1 MKFNIIFV
9 LLLQLFIGLVSGLN
23 QLAFSGGGAFGAV
36 EIGLLKKI
44 NELDPKTYD
53 VYTGISAGGLNAGYL
68 SYFPNI
74 NIGILRA
81 QRLYSTLKNRDVYS
95 VSPSTGISL
104 LNTDPLRK
112 TVSSIIYDM
121 NSEPTI
127 HTLIGT
133 TNLYSGNLDVFTFGE
148 NNNDGK
154 IDLLLATSAIPVV
167 FPPIQYKDSLYADGG
182 TLQNQLLDVVHDNT
196 FLNITYITPSEGYS
210 YNSAPI
216 DDIETMIK
224 RTASIVMSNFNNGIT
239 KIYSDCDVPI
249 GQINQY
255 YVPSKALEGY
265 SMLNFDTGDE
275 LVKIG
280 YENLQRRTYN
290 IC

>member
-121 NSEPTI
+121 NSEPAI

>member
-1 MKFNIIFV
+1 MKFNIILV
-9 LLLQLFIGLVSGLN
+9 LLLQLFVGFVSGLN

-68 SYFPNI
+68 SYFDNLPR
-74 NIGILRA
+74 GISSA
-81 QRLYSTLKNRDVYS
+81 EKMYSTLKNRMVYE
-95 VSPSTGISL
+95 VKPSTGLSL
-104 LNTDPLRK
+104 LNTEPLRK
-112 TVSSIIYDM
+112 TITSIIGGM
-121 NSEPTI
+121 RTEPVI

-133 TNLYSGNLDVFTFGE
+133 TNLYSGNLDVFTFE
-148 NNNDGK
+148 HNDNTDK
-154 IDLLLATSAIPVV
+154 INLLLATSAIPVV
-167 FPPIQYKDSLYADGG
+167 FPPIQYRDNLYADGG

-224 RTASIVMSNFNNGIT
+224 RTASIVISNFNNGIT

>member
-1 MKFNIIFV
+1 MKFNII
-9 LLLQLFIGLVSGLN
+9 LLLLSQLFVGLVSGLN
-23 QLAFSGGGAFGAV
+23 QLAFSGGGAFGAI

-121 NSEPTI
+121 NSEPAI

>member
-1 MKFNIIFV
+1 MKFNISILF
-9 LLLQLFIGLVSGLN
+9 LLQLFIVIVNGLN

-44 NELDPKTYD
+44 NEMDPKSYD
-53 VYTGISAGGLNAGYL
+53 LYTGISAGGLNAGYL
-68 SYFPNI
+68 SYFN
-74 NIGILRA
+74 NVSYGISSA
-81 QRLYSTLKNRDVYS
+81 EKLYSTLKNRMIYEVK
-95 VSPSTGISL
+95 PSTGLSL

-112 TVSSIIYDM
+112 TITSIVDGM
-121 NSEPTI
+121 KNEPII

-133 TNLYSGNLDVFTFGE
+133 TNLYSGNLDVFTFE
-148 NNNDGK
+148 YNNNQDK
-154 IDLLLATSAIPVV
+154 INLLLATSAIPVV
-167 FPPIQYKDSLYADGG
+167 FPPIQYRENLYADGG

-210 YNSAPI
+210 YNSDPI
-216 DDIETMIK
+216 VDIETMIK

-239 KIYSDCDVPI
+239 KIYSECEYPI

-255 YVPSKALEGY
+255 YVPSEVLEGY
-265 SMLNFDTGDE
+265 SMLNFDQGDE
-275 LVKIG
+275 LVEIG
-280 YENLQRRTYN
+280 YNNLKRKTYN

>member
-1 MKFNIIFV
+1 MFLVF
-9 LLLQLFIGLVSGLN
+9 VSGLN

-44 NELDPKTYD
+44 NELDPKLYD
-53 VYTGISAGGLNAGYL
+53 VYTGISAGGLNAGFL
-68 SYFPNI
+68 SYFSNI
-74 NIGILRA
+74 NLGIYRA
-81 QRLYSTLKNRDVYS
+81 QRLYSTLKNRDVYELS
-95 VSPSTGISL
+95 PQTGVSI
-104 LNTDPLRK
+104 LNTEPLRK
-112 TVSSIIYDM
+112 TITNIITDFH
-121 NSEPTI
+121 SEPAI

-133 TNLYSGNLDVFTFGE
+133 TNLYSGNLDVFTFE
-148 NNNDGK
+148 HNDDTDK
-154 IDLLLATSAIPVV
+154 INLLLATSAIPVV
-167 FPPIQYKDSLYADGG
+167 FPPVQYKSNLYADGG
-182 TLQNQLLDVVHDNT
+182 TLQNQLLDVMHDNT

-210 YNSAPI
+210 YNSEPI
-216 DDIETMIK
+216 TDIESMIK

-239 KIYSDCDVPI
+239 KIYTDCDVPI

-255 YVPSKALEGY
+255 YVPSEALTGY